1 MEDTIVNKNKELIVD
16 QLIANN
22 RQLDEL
28 ITVKGKESL
37 FIFNKYVLGMEK
49 GGNAVKLGNFHKDL
63 CNFVTDN
70 TNRKKLVLLPR
81 GHLKS
86 TLITIGYSVQ
96 SIVKNPNIRILILSA
111 TYEMAV
117 DFVTEAKRHLKDNE
131 TIRRLYGDLT
141 EGVEEWSADR
151 ITLKRTDHNIK
162 GPTLKAAGIDSNL
175 VGSHPDLIIIDD
187 PHNRDN
193 SQTADNIEKVIN
205 RFRDCIDLLE
215 PGGQLIVIG
224 TRWNLI
230 DLYGWIQ
237 DKDNHVIQDFD
248 VMVKTAYEGNIET
261 GEEFSA
267 LWPEKFS
274 LKELQSRLRADGWE
288 QFSGQY
294 MNNPVP
300 QQNATFKRDDFQ
312 TYDELGIRGKEMT
325 KIMTIDPAISL
336 DKAADYSSIITCG
349 IDTFSNIFILDIWRG
364 RVLPSELI
372 DKIFEKY
379 EAFHPNHI
387 GLETVAYQKALAYT
401 MKEQMGLRQRY
412 LPLTEIQPHE
422 RSKDQRIKGLQPL
435 YANHKVFHPENHPM
449 KFYFEDELA
458 NYPRAGHD
466 DMIDAFSYALDFL
479 HPPTKKKERYRSSRY
494 LY

>member
-1 MEDTIVNKNKELIVD
+1 MEDTIINKNKELIVD

-28 ITVKGKESL
+28 LTIKGKENL
-37 FIFNKYVLGMEK
+37 FIFNKYILGMEK
-49 GGNAVKLGNFHKDL
+49 GNNAVKLGNFHKEL
-63 CNFVTDN
+63 CNFVTDGKD
-70 TNRKKLVLLPR
+70 RKKLVLLPR

-96 SIVKNPNIRILILSA
+96 SIINNPNIRILILSA

-117 DFVTEAKRHLKDNE
+117 DFVTEAKRHLKENE
-131 TIRRLYGDLT
+131 TIHRLYGDFT

-151 ITLKRTDHNIK
+151 VTLKRTDHNIK

-237 DKDNHVIQDFD
+237 DKDNHIVQDFD

-261 GEEFSA
+261 GEGFVP
-267 LWPEKFS
+267 LWPEKFT

-312 TYDELGIRGKEMT
+312 KYDPLDIRGKEML
-325 KIMTIDPAISL
+325 KIMTVDPAISL
-336 DKAADYSSIITCG
+336 EKTADYSAIITCG
-349 IDTFSNIFILDIWRG
+349 IDTFGNIFILDIWRD
-364 RVLPSELI
+364 RVQPSELI
-372 DKIFEKY
+372 DKIFEIY
-379 EAFHPNHI
+379 EAHHPNHV
-387 GLETVAYQKALAYT
+387 GLETIAYQKALAYT
-401 MKEQMGLRQRY
+401 IREQMQVRNRY
-412 LPLTEIQPHE
+412 LPISEIQPHE

-435 YANHKVFHPENHPM
+435 YANHKIFHPENHRL

-479 HPPTKKKERYRSSRY
+479 HPPVKRKERYRSSRY

>member
-1 MEDTIVNKNKELIVD
+1 MEDTIINKNKELIVD
-16 QLIANN
+16 QLIENN
-22 RQLDEL
+22 RRNDE
-28 ITVKGKESL
+28 IIQAKGLENL

-49 GGNAVKLGNFHKDL
+49 GKASVPLSSFHKEL
-63 CNFVTDN
+63 CNFITDDK
-70 TNRKKLVLLPR
+70 TRKKLVLLPR

-86 TLITIGYSVQ
+86 TMITIGYSVQ
-96 SIVKNPNIRILILSA
+96 SIVNNPNIRILILSA

-117 DFVTEAKRHLKDNE
+117 DFVTEAKRHLKENQ
-131 TIRRLYGDLT
+131 TIHRLYGDLT

-193 SQTADNIEKVIN
+193 SQTAENIEKVIN

-237 DKDNHVIQDFD
+237 DKDNHVIKDFD
-248 VMVKTAYEGNIET
+248 VMVKQAYTGNIET
-261 GEEFSA
+261 GEEFVP
-267 LWPEKFS
+267 LWPEKFDI
-274 LKELQSRLRADGWE
+274 KELQSRLRADGWY
-288 QFSGQY
+288 QFSSQY

-300 QQNATFKRDDFQ
+300 EQDATFKRSDFQ
-312 TYDELGIRGKEMT
+312 KYDPLDIRGKEMI
-325 KIMTIDPAISL
+325 KITTIDPAISL
-336 DKAADYSSIITCG
+336 EKTADYSAIITCG
-349 IDTFSNIFILDIWRG
+349 IDQFGNIFLLDIWRD
-364 RVLPSELI
+364 RVQPSELI
-372 DKIFEKY
+372 DKIFEVY

-387 GLETVAYQKALAYT
+387 GLETIAYQKALAYSIRD
-401 MKEQMGLRQRY
+401 EQQKRNRY
-412 LPLTEIQPHE
+412 LPISEIQPHE

-435 YANHKVFHPENHPM
+435 YANHKIFHPETHRM

-479 HPPTKKKERYRSSRY
+479 HPPTKKKERYRASRY